1 MITTDIGTGKK
12 GTLAAKY
19 PDHLLEETV
28 TSEIVLKR
36 EVGNL
41 EVDPLATVARAVAPS
56 HLTLTLQREVKA
68 LSDGLLKI

>member
-1 MITTDIGTGKK
+1 MITTEIGTGKK
-12 GTLAAKY
+12 GTLAVKY
-19 PDHLLEETV
+19 QDHLPEETI
-28 TSEIVLKR
+28 TSEIAKKR

-41 EVDPLATVARAVAPS
+41 EVDHLATVARAVAPS